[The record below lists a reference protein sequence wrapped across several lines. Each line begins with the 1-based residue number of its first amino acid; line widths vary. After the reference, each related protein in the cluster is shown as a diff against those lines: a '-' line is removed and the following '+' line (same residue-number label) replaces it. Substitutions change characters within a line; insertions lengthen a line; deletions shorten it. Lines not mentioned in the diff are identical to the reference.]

1 MFKRIMLRFRDMKTI
16 SKLISGAE
24 EQAHINGKEEPG
36 AEHFVLSAL
45 NLDDGSAKRVFERM
59 DANAEKFKSAI
70 SQQYTDALSSIGFDN
85 VNEISSEAIQSN
97 KIFHTSQPSGQT
109 LVKSLY
115 TLKQRD
121 KHRPLLG
128 VHVIS
133 VASEME
139 YGVVARAFRAMG
151 VDSKQLARLI
161 KEELESQH

>member
-16 SKLISGAE
+16 SKLISGAD

-45 NLDDGSAKRVFERM
+45 NLEDGSAKRVFEKM
-59 DANAEKFKSAI
+59 DANAEKFKIAI
-70 SQQYTDALSSIGFDN
+70 SQQYTDALSFIGIDGA
-85 VNEISSEAIQSN
+85 NEISSEPVQSS
-97 KIFHTSQPSGQT
+97 KAFHNSQPSGQA
-109 LVKSLY
+109 LMKSLY

-133 VASEME
+133 VASEIE
-139 YGVVARAFRAMG
+139 HGVVFRAFRAMG
-151 VDSKQLARLI
+151 VDSKQLACLI
-161 KEELESQH
+161 KEELESEH